1 MKDRLW
7 IFYMRLKINLSGF
20 LEEVPDAHAIPYLL
34 KMYMREV
41 LEMDIHIDPKDPHD
55 TEFKC
60 DGKDL
65 NYNYHISDDDFY
77 ITLEY
82 FPE

>member
-1 MKDRLW
+1 
-7 IFYMRLKINLSGF
+7 
-20 LEEVPDAHAIPYLL
+20 
-34 KMYMREV
+34 
-41 LEMDIHIDPKDPHD
+41 MDIHIDPKNPHD

-60 DGKDL
+60 NGKDL
-65 NYNYHISDDDFY
+65 NYNYHISDDEFY